1 MAPGET
7 SQAMHQAKRIAM
19 RWTTGLACL
28 VALASAAAAEP
39 VATEITGADGQ
50 KMMGDPV
57 AGEKSFAKCRACHS
71 TAPGEN
77 KIGPTLYGVIGRL
90 AGTVEGYNYS
100 KPNKE
105 SGITWTE
112 QEMFDYLE
120 NPKNKIPGT
129 KMAFAGIKK
138 PEERVDLIA
147 WLQEDFK
154 RQAAGSP

>member
-1 MAPGET
+1 
-7 SQAMHQAKRIAM
+7 M
-19 RWTTGLACL
+19 RVVAGFLGILAL
-28 VALASAAAAEP
+28 VATASAEP
-39 VATEITGADGQ
+39 VQTEITGPDGQ

-57 AGEKSFAKCRACHS
+57 AGDKAFGKCRACHS
-71 TAPGEN
+71 TAPGDN

-120 NPKNKIPGT
+120 NPRKKIPGT

-138 PEERVDLIA
+138 PEERADLIA
-147 WLQEDFK
+147 WLQEDYK
-154 RQAAGSP
+154 KQSSGTP

>member
-1 MAPGET
+1 M
-7 SQAMHQAKRIAM
+7 RLIA
-19 RWTTGLACL
+19 GLAGL
-28 VALASAAAAEP
+28 LALTVSAAADP
-39 VATEITGADGQ
+39 VATDITGADGQ

-71 TAPGEN
+71 TAPGDN

-120 NPKNKIPGT
+120 NPRKKIPGT

-138 PEERVDLIA
+138 PEERADLIA
-147 WLQEDFK
+147 WLQEDYK
-154 RQAAGSP
+154 AQTAATP